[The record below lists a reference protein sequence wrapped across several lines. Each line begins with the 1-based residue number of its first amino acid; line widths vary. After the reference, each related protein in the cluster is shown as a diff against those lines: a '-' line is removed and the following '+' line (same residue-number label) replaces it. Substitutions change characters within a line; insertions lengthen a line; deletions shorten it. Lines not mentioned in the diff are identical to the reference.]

1 MLHGALSLTQQKEL
15 LQGCISDVTI
25 GTTHQNIHDKV
36 ARAGQGIKGGCQR
49 RTPKSL
55 HHQIEHVC
63 SNLFLSLQNF
73 KDFHIRKNRHR
84 VQIFYIHEK
93 YFMNVNTK

>member
-36 ARAGQGIKGGCQR
+36 ARAGQGIKGGCPK

-55 HHQIEHVC
+55 HHKIVPVHAFFKFVP
-63 SNLFLSLQNF
+63 LFAKLHRLSC
-73 KDFHIRKNRHR
+73 
-84 VQIFYIHEK
+84 
-93 YFMNVNTK
+93 